1 MESLSPRIA
10 ITGANGFVAKNL
22 RKVLNEKK
30 INTISISRRN
40 FKPYKHESK
49 IISSNLSEDTIL
61 PNLRNCDALVHL
73 IGIGKEETGSNYT
86 IINLGLTQKI
96 IKICKKAKIKK
107 IIYLSGLGVSKNST
121 SNYFISKFKAE
132 QEIVNS
138 GLDYTIFRPSYI
150 IGNGDLLSKNLK
162 KQIKKG
168 TIIIPSSGKYKLQPI
183 FVNDVAEIIL
193 KATVSNNFSKRILD
207 LVGPETVS
215 FENFV
220 KTLINSRNVKIRNI
234 NLKQAY
240 FSAVHNKNSIYS
252 VDDLN
257 ILLGSFVGD
266 FNTLK
271 KLCGFKLKSYKEILK
286 SRNTS

>member
-1 MESLSPRIA
+1 MESQSPRIA

-22 RKVLNEKK
+22 RKVLNKKK

-61 PNLRNCDALVHL
+61 PNLRNCDVLVHL

-150 IGNGDLLSKNLK
+150 IGKDDLLSKNLE

-168 TIIIPSSGKYKLQPI
+168 SIIIPSSGKYKLQPI

-193 KATVSNNFSKRILD
+193 KAIVSNNFSKQVLD

-220 KTLINSRNVKIRNI
+220 KTFINSRNVKIKNI
-234 NLKQAY
+234 SLKQAY
-240 FSAVHNKNSIYS
+240 FSAVHNKKSIYS

>member
-1 MESLSPRIA
+1 MKSQSTRIA
-10 ITGANGFVAKNL
+10 ITGDNGFVAKNL
-22 RKVLNEKK
+22 RKVLNKKK
-30 INTISISRRN
+30 ISTISISRRN
-40 FKPYKHESK
+40 FKPYKHEFK

-61 PNLRNCDALVHL
+61 PNLRNCDVLVHL
-73 IGIGKEETGSNYT
+73 IGIGKEKTGSNYT
-86 IINLGLTQKI
+86 IVNLELTKKI

-107 IIYLSGLGVSKNST
+107 IIYLSGLGVLKNST
-121 SNYFISKFKAE
+121 SNYFISKFEAE

-138 GLDYTIFRPSYI
+138 GLDYTVFRPSFI
-150 IGNGDLLSKNLK
+150 IGKGDLLSKNLK

-193 KATVSNNFSKRILD
+193 KAIVSNNFSKQVLD

-220 KTLINSRNVKIRNI
+220 KTFINSRNVKIKNI

-240 FSAVHNKNSIYS
+240 FSAVHNKKSIYS
-252 VDDLN
+252 VEELN

-286 SRNTS
+286 SSNTS

>member
-107 IIYLSGLGVSKNST
+107 IIYLSGLGVSKNSA

-168 TIIIPSSGKYKLQPI
+168 SIIIPSSGKYKLQPI

-193 KATVSNNFSKRILD
+193 KAIVSNNFSKRVLD

-220 KTLINSRNVKIRNI
+220 KTLINSRNVKIKNI
-234 NLKQAY
+234 NLKKAY
-240 FSAVHNKNSIYS
+240 FSAVHNKNSVYS

-286 SRNTS
+286 SSNTS